1 MGMTRA
7 EKKLYLTYAQQRS
20 LYGNTIYN
28 SGSRFLDEIPQSLV
42 DYIDLNDS
50 NNDLSGL
57 DFVSGERVFHEK
69 WGSGMIIDVK
79 GTGFDQELFVDFG
92 ENIGIKQL
100 ILRYA
105 PIIRR

>member
-1 MGMTRA
+1 MWDDPSREETVSDICTA
-7 EKKLYLTYAQQRS
+7 KS

-28 SGSRFLDEIPQSLV
+28 SGSRFLEEIPQSLV

-79 GTGFDQELFVDFG
+79 GRL
-92 ENIGIKQL
+92 
-100 ILRYA
+100 
-105 PIIRR
+105 